1 MKMLKIDIVS
11 GFLGAGKT
19 TFIERLL
26 KTKLKDE
33 KVVLI
38 ENEYGEVSVDTDIL
52 KDTKIE
58 IRELSQG
65 CICCSLVGDFSKSL
79 KTIIDTY
86 NPDRILIEPSGVGK
100 LSDIIKAVA
109 ETGLQENVNSLV
121 CLVDA
126 KKAKMYERNFGEFFV
141 DQIESAHTVILS
153 RTDIAKEEVIATAVE
168 IVRKHNDKA
177 VVVTTP
183 INSLSDEDLIK
194 AYEGVHEDL
203 FEGIDLDHLHE
214 DGEECDDPNCCCH
227 HHHHDHDE
235 EEHEH
240 HHHHD
245 HDEEEHEHHHH
256 HDHDEEHEH
265 HHHHHDEDDD
275 DEECCCHHDHDEEHE
290 HHHHHDHDEECD
302 DPNCSCHDH
311 HHHHHH
317 ADEVFQSVGIETV
330 KKYDINSLKE
340 TLERM
345 ANGEYGIIVRSKG
358 IIEGQDG
365 AWYVFNLTP
374 EEVSIEKSKAIPMG
388 KIVVIGSKI
397 DTELIHNLF

>member
-1 MKMLKIDIVS
+1 MNMLKIDIIS

-26 KTKLKDE
+26 KTNLKNE

-58 IRELSQG
+58 IRELAQG

-227 HHHHDHDE
+227 HHHHDHD
-235 EEHEH
+235 
-240 HHHHD
+240 

-256 HDHDEEHEH
+256 HDDEEDEEEHH
-265 HHHHHDEDDD
+265 HHHHHDE
-275 DEECCCHHDHDEEHE
+275 EEHE
-290 HHHHHDHDEECD
+290 HHHHHDDEEDEC
-302 DPNCSCHDH
+302 CCCHDH
-311 HHHHHH
+311 DHDHDHEHHHHH
-317 ADEVFQSVGIETV
+317 ADEVFQSIGIETV
-330 KKYDINSLKE
+330 KKYDMAALKE
-340 TLERM
+340 LLDKM
-345 ANGEYGIIVRSKG
+345 AEGEYGVIVRSKG
-358 IIEGQDG
+358 ILEGTDG
-365 AWYVFNLTP
+365 KWYVFNLTP
-374 EEVSIEKSKAIPMG
+374 EEVTIEESKAIPMG

-397 DTELIHNLF
+397 DTEVIRKLF

>member
-141 DQIESAHTVILS
+141 DQIEAAHTVILS
-153 RTDIAKEEVIATAVE
+153 RTDVAKEEVIATAVE

-256 HDHDEEHEH
+256 HDHDE
-265 HHHHHDEDDD
+265 DDD

-302 DPNCSCHDH
+302 DPNCSCHD

>member
-1 MKMLKIDIVS
+1 MLKIDIVS

-79 KTIIDTY
+79 KTIVDTY

-153 RTDIAKEEVIATAVE
+153 RTDIAKEEVIETAVQ

-183 INSLSDEDLIK
+183 IHSLSDEDLIK

-203 FEGIDLDHLHE
+203 FEGIDFDHLHE

-240 HHHHD
+240 HHHH
-245 HDEEEHEHHHH
+245 
-256 HDHDEEHEH
+256 HDHDEECCRN
-265 HHHHHDEDDD
+265 HDHDH
-275 DEECCCHHDHDEEHE
+275 DEECCCHHDHD
-290 HHHHHDHDEECD
+290 HHDHDEECCCHHD
-302 DPNCSCHDH
+302 HDHDEECCCHDH
-311 HHHHHH
+311 DHHHHHH

-340 TLERM
+340 TLDKM

>member
-1 MKMLKIDIVS
+1 MNMLKIDIIS

-26 KTKLKDE
+26 KTNLKNE

-58 IRELSQG
+58 IRELAQG

-141 DQIESAHTVILS
+141 DQIEAAHTVILS
-153 RTDIAKEEVIATAVE
+153 RTDVAKEEVIEAAVE
-168 IVRKHNDKA
+168 IVRRHNEKA
-177 VVVTTP
+177 VIVTTP
-183 INSLSDEDLIK
+183 INNLSDEDLIK

-227 HHHHDHDE
+227 HHHHDHD
-235 EEHEH
+235 
-240 HHHHD
+240 

-256 HDHDEEHEH
+256 HDDEEEEEEHH
-265 HHHHHDEDDD
+265 HHHHHDE
-275 DEECCCHHDHDEEHE
+275 EEHE
-290 HHHHHDHDEECD
+290 HHHHHDDDDEC
-302 DPNCSCHDH
+302 CCCHDH
-311 HHHHHH
+311 DHEHDHEHHHHHH
-317 ADEVFQSVGIETV
+317 ADEVFQSIGIETV
-330 KKYDINSLKE
+330 KKYDMAALKE
-340 TLERM
+340 LLDKM
-345 ANGEYGIIVRSKG
+345 AEGEYGVIVRSKG
-358 IIEGQDG
+358 ILEGTDG
-365 AWYVFNLTP
+365 KWYVFNLTP
-374 EEVSIEKSKAIPMG
+374 EEVTIEESKAIPMG

-397 DTELIHNLF
+397 DTEVIRKLF

>member
-240 HHHHD
+240 HHHH
-245 HDEEEHEHHHH
+245 HDE
-256 HDHDEEHEH
+256 
-265 HHHHHDEDDD
+265 D

-302 DPNCSCHDH
+302 DPNCSCHD

>member
-1 MKMLKIDIVS
+1 
-11 GFLGAGKT
+11 
-19 TFIERLL
+19 
-26 KTKLKDE
+26 
-33 KVVLI
+33 
-38 ENEYGEVSVDTDIL
+38 
-52 KDTKIE
+52 
-58 IRELSQG
+58 
-65 CICCSLVGDFSKSL
+65 
-79 KTIIDTY
+79 
-86 NPDRILIEPSGVGK
+86 
-100 LSDIIKAVA
+100 
-109 ETGLQENVNSLV
+109 
-121 CLVDA
+121 
-126 KKAKMYERNFGEFFV
+126 MYERNFGEFFV

-153 RTDIAKEEVIATAVE
+153 RTDIAKEEVIETAVQ

-203 FEGIDLDHLHE
+203 FEGIDFDHLHE

-245 HDEEEHEHHHH
+245 HDEECCC
-256 HDHDEEHEH
+256 HDHD
-265 HHHHHDEDDD
+265 
-275 DEECCCHHDHDEEHE
+275 
-290 HHHHHDHDEECD
+290 HHHDHDEECCCND
-302 DPNCSCHDH
+302 HDEECCCNDHDHHHDHDEECCCHDH
-311 HHHHHH
+311 DHHHHHH

-340 TLERM
+340 TLDKM

-374 EEVSIEKSKAIPMG
+374 EEVIIEKSKAIPMG
-388 KIVVIGSKI
+388 KIIVIGSKI

>member
-1 MKMLKIDIVS
+1 MLKIDIVS

-203 FEGIDLDHLHE
+203 FEGIDLDRLHE

-245 HDEEEHEHHHH
+245 HDEEEHE
-256 HDHDEEHEH
+256 

-340 TLERM
+340 TLDKM

>member
-1 MKMLKIDIVS
+1 MLKIDIVS

-256 HDHDEEHEH
+256 HDHDEEEHEH

>member
-1 MKMLKIDIVS
+1 MLKIDIVS

-245 HDEEEHEHHHH
+245 HDEE
-256 HDHDEEHEH
+256 HEH
-265 HHHHHDEDDD
+265 HHHHHDED

-302 DPNCSCHDH
+302 DPNCSCHD

>member
-109 ETGLQENVNSLV
+109 ATGLQENVNSLV

-214 DGEECDDPNCCCH
+214 DGEECDDPDCCCH

-240 HHHHD
+240 HHHD
-245 HDEEEHEHHHH
+245 HDEEEHE
-256 HDHDEEHEH
+256 

-290 HHHHHDHDEECD
+290 HHHHDHDEECD
-302 DPNCSCHDH
+302 DPNCSCHD

>member
-1 MKMLKIDIVS
+1 MLKIDIVS

-240 HHHHD
+240 HHH
-245 HDEEEHEHHHH
+245 
-256 HDHDEEHEH
+256 DHDEEHEH

-302 DPNCSCHDH
+302 DPNCSCHD

>member
-1 MKMLKIDIVS
+1 MLKIDIVS

-109 ETGLQENVNSLV
+109 STGLQENVNSLV

-214 DGEECDDPNCCCH
+214 DGEECDDPDCCCH

-245 HDEEEHEHHHH
+245 
-256 HDHDEEHEH
+256 
-265 HHHHHDEDDD
+265 DDD

-311 HHHHHH
+311 HHHHH

-340 TLERM
+340 TLDRM

>member
-52 KDTKIE
+52 KDTQIE

-245 HDEEEHEHHHH
+245 HDEE
-256 HDHDEEHEH
+256 HEH
-265 HHHHHDEDDD
+265 HHHHHDED

>member
-1 MKMLKIDIVS
+1 MLKIDIVS

-240 HHHHD
+240 HHHH
-245 HDEEEHEHHHH
+245 HDE
-256 HDHDEEHEH
+256 
-265 HHHHHDEDDD
+265 D

-302 DPNCSCHDH
+302 DPNCSCHD

>member
-79 KTIIDTY
+79 KTIVDTY

-153 RTDIAKEEVIATAVE
+153 RTDIAKEEVIETAVQ

-183 INSLSDEDLIK
+183 IHSLSDEDLIK

-203 FEGIDLDHLHE
+203 FEGIDFDHLHE

-240 HHHHD
+240 HHHH
-245 HDEEEHEHHHH
+245 
-256 HDHDEEHEH
+256 HDHDEECCRN
-265 HHHHHDEDDD
+265 HDHDH
-275 DEECCCHHDHDEEHE
+275 DEECCCHHDHD
-290 HHHHHDHDEECD
+290 HHDHDEECCCHHD
-302 DPNCSCHDH
+302 HDHDEECCCHDH
-311 HHHHHH
+311 DHHHHHH

-340 TLERM
+340 TLDKM

-397 DTELIHNLF
+397 DTDLIHNLF